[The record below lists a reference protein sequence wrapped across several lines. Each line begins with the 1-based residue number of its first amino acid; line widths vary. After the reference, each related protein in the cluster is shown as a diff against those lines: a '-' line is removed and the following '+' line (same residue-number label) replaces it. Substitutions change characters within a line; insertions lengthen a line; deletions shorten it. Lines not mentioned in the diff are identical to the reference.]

1 MGTGWLIG
9 LCVSQPV
16 SSSVTP
22 AVYLLDSSPVTRRC
36 VFTDHHERDVLISR
50 TAKALKEAASAIGV
64 GPAMALRYVL

>member
-50 TAKALKEAASAIGV
+50 KAKALKEAAIGV

>member
-1 MGTGWLIG
+1 M
-9 LCVSQPV
+9 
-16 SSSVTP
+16 TP

-50 TAKALKEAASAIGV
+50 KAKALKEAAIGV